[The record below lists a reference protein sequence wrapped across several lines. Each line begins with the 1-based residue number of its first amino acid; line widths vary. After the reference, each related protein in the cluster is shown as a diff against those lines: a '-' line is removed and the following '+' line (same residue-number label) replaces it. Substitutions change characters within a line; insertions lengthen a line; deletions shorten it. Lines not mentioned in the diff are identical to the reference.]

1 MVIELEQANKK
12 LEKPLH
18 RCKGDCRFRKKEP
31 IIALLTDFGHDES
44 RALMHSAI
52 MRINPHAR
60 RMDLTHG
67 VPAFNIL
74 SGAWKLARF
83 VNDPPALEGVIYV
96 GVVDPGVGSA
106 RRALIV
112 QDLKG
117 NVFIGPDNGLLS
129 LAFAEH
135 GIGRAVS
142 IDEAKLDLVLKETG
156 RAAENRVSRTFHG
169 RDIFAPAAACISL
182 GFPIEGFGKEVDG
195 GGLKRIAFPGSWNGG
210 PRGGYLADI
219 DSFGCLR
226 TTLPNSEFTHLAG
239 RRGKVTIEA
248 RETGKTILKEDVL
261 LGEMFA
267 GHANSLLLAVLSS
280 TGSLDLAYNSG
291 NASTNLGIGFE
302 RIALDARGAPITAV
316 KLDI

>member
-1 MVIELEQANKK
+1 MIEVEQANKT
-12 LEKPLH
+12 LEKPLR

-44 RALMHSAI
+44 KALMHSAI

-60 RMDLTHG
+60 RMDLTHT

-83 VNDPPALEGVIYV
+83 VNDPPAPENVIYL

-112 QDLKG
+112 RDLKG

-135 GIGRAVS
+135 GIAKAVS
-142 IDEAKLDLVLKETG
+142 IDETKLNLALGEAG
-156 RAAENRVSRTFHG
+156 AAAETRVSRTFHG
-169 RDIFAPAAACISL
+169 KDVFAPAAACISL
-182 GFPIEGFGKEVDG
+182 GIPFERFGDEVDG
-195 GGLKRIAFPGSWNGG
+195 GGLRKIAFPDSWNGG
-210 PRGGYLADI
+210 PKGGYLADI
-219 DSFGCLR
+219 DAFGCLR
-226 TTLPNSEFTHLAG
+226 TTLPNSGFAGLIG
-239 RRGKVTIEA
+239 RRGKVIIEA
-248 RETGKTILKEDVL
+248 RETGKTILREDVL

-280 TGSLDLAYNSG
+280 TGNLDLAYNSG
-291 NASTNLGIGFE
+291 NASANLGIGFE
-302 RIALDARGAPITAV
+302 RIALDAHGVPITAV
-316 KLDI
+316 RLEI